1 LRLSTRGHYGL
12 KAMFDLAQHYGTEP
26 IPLKT
31 VAERQNISENYLE
44 QLIATLRKTGLVK
57 SVRGSQGGYI
67 LARDPEKI
75 TVGDIIRVMEGPIAP
90 VDCVSEIEPAECDQA
105 DYCITR
111 SVWARVRDSLAE
123 LMDSISLADMLR
135 DADKAERERRA

>member
-1 LRLSTRGHYGL
+1 
-12 KAMFDLAQHYGTEP
+12 MFDLAQHYGTEP

-90 VDCVSEIEPAECDQA
+90 VDCVSEIEPAECDQS